1 MTKSHSILI
10 VDDEPDVLFSLT
22 GLLRRDFTVY
32 TATSGSEALQIM
44 EEHPVHVIM
53 TDQRMPSMTGSELM
67 QKVRNTHPEAVR
79 IIFTGYADTRAVVD
93 AINQGELYRYIT
105 KPWDPDDLLDML
117 KEAAERYDV
126 IDAQV
131 ELMHR
136 LSSYFDDAE
145 TVANAVDNAKC
156 DDGTLQRFKEQT
168 TQLRQSLQRAKVG
181 DE

>member
-22 GLLRRDFTVY
+22 GLLRRDFTVH

-44 EEHPVHVIM
+44 AEHPVHVIM

-67 QKVRNTHPEAVR
+67 QKVRNEHPEAVR

-105 KPWDPDDLLDML
+105 KPWDPDDLLEML
-117 KEAAERYDV
+117 KEAAQRHDV
-126 IDAQV
+126 IDARE
-131 ELMHR
+131 ELMQR
-136 LSSYFDDAE
+136 LGSYLDDAE
-145 TVANAVDNAKC
+145 SVTDAVD
-156 DDGTLQRFKEQT
+156 DSQLVHETLERFKSQT
-168 TQLRQSLQRAKVG
+168 ASLRQTLERARG
-181 DE
+181 DDE

>member
-1 MTKSHSILI
+1 MAKSHSILI

-22 GLLRRDFTVY
+22 GLLRRDFTVH
-32 TATSGSEALQIM
+32 TATSGTEALQIM

-67 QKVRNTHPEAVR
+67 QKVRNAHPEAIR

-105 KPWDPDDLLDML
+105 KPWDPDDLLEML
-117 KEAAERYDV
+117 KEAALRHDA
-126 IDAQV
+126 IDAQA
-131 ELMHR
+131 ELMHC
-136 LSSYFDDAE
+136 LSDYFDDADS
-145 TVANAVDNAKC
+145 VAGAVDDAKL
-156 DDGTLQRFKEQT
+156 DDDTLDRFKSQT
-168 TQLRQSLQRAKVG
+168 TNLRQSLQRAKVD